1 MKSKTFFK
9 SRSNQNLINFR
20 KKKNLSLK
28 YTNAFLFERR
38 EYQLFNTQKSKK
50 FVKRNGK
57 IFNTF
62 ESNFIPNNNKNIFA
76 KNNFFTIN
84 SFSSNQTRNL
94 TLKNSMSY
102 TTKKNNIPKLFL
114 TEEALLHNKIV
125 IKKSEK
131 KNLSEKNSLIND
143 LNNIYQ
149 KEKQSKTNIN
159 FLLSVEK
166 DLQEFYLL
174 FFRFLFL

>member
-102 TTKKNNIPKLFL
+102 TTKK
-114 TEEALLHNKIV
+114 
-125 IKKSEK
+125 
-131 KNLSEKNSLIND
+131 
-143 LNNIYQ
+143 
-149 KEKQSKTNIN
+149 
-159 FLLSVEK
+159 
-166 DLQEFYLL
+166 
-174 FFRFLFL
+174 